1 MKNDAS
7 LACWGSNTNGQSSP
21 PVGTYTQ
28 VESGGY
34 HTCALKTDGTLV
46 CWGDNRNGQTL
57 TPAGTFTQISSG
69 YWHSCAV
76 QSNGE
81 AVCWGDNRNGQAAPP
96 TLYAGA
102 YLQVSAGRYHTCAVR
117 DDSTLNCWGRNTSG
131 QAPTLAISPASLPFG
146 EVGLGYNQSLS
157 GGNGTAPYSF
167 SRVSGSLPPG
177 LGLSVG
183 GLISGTPTL
192 GGLYTFA
199 VQVTDVSP
207 LPFSF
212 QHQYDL
218 TVIINT
224 PPQADDD
231 AFTVSEDSANNPFDV
246 LAGDTDI
253 DDDPLTVSA
262 VADPPHGTTLDNNTN
277 VLYSPD
283 PGYVGADSF
292 TYTVSDGMGGS
303 DTATVTVTVTNVNDA
318 PVADDDTFTVTE
330 DTSNNSLDVLNGDID
345 VEGDPLTITSVTD
358 PPRGTVVNNS
368 TSVSYTPDPNFY
380 GSDSFFYTVS
390 DGNGGSDTAKV
401 TVTVT
406 NVNDPPTADDDAFT
420 VNEDS
425 SNNSL
430 AVLVGDADPEGN
442 PLVVDSVSDPPHG
455 TAVDNNSNILYTPEA
470 NFFGTD
476 TFTYT
481 ITDYRGGYATATV
494 TVTVRNVNDPPVA
507 GDDSFT
513 VNEDSS
519 NNVLDVL
526 DGDTDLDG
534 NPLQVASVND
544 PPHGT
549 GVDNNTD
556 ILYTPDANFTG
567 TDTFTYSI
575 SDGQGGSDT
584 AAVTVTVRNINDA
597 PSADDDSFTV
607 NENSLSNGLAV
618 LVGDSDLDGDTLV
631 VDAVGD
637 PLHGVA
643 IDDNSQV
650 LYTPDLNFSGLDTF
664 TYTISDGN
672 GGTASATVTVNVING
687 NDFPLAD
694 DDTFTVNEDSGNNP
708 LDVLN
713 GDTNSDGDT
722 LIVLAVSDPLHG
734 SALDNNINVLYTPD
748 PNFSGTDTFTY
759 TISDGHGGTD
769 TATVTVTVMN
779 VNNDAPSAEA
789 DAFSLDEDSSG
800 NPLEV
805 LANDT
810 DPDGDLLVVYS
821 VSDPLHGTATD
832 SDNNIYYTPDPNFIG
847 EDSFTYTVS
856 DGNDGWDTATVT
868 VTMSNANNDAPEA
881 DDDAFTMA
889 EDSGMA
895 SLDVLSGD
903 SDLDG
908 DSLTVFSV
916 TSPSHGTVQDGDSAV
931 LYTPQAN
938 FFGID
943 SFTYTVTDGQ
953 GGTDTATVAITV
965 TPVNDAP
972 QAIDDAFMVGDYPA
986 QSELDVLEN
995 DNDPDGDVLHISAV
1009 SSPANGT
1016 TTTDG
1021 GKVLYTPDPG
1031 FIGQDIF
1038 TYTVA
1043 DGEGSLDTGI
1053 ITVTVTNENIP
1064 PQADDDTFTLE
1075 EDSEETDL
1083 DVLSGDSDMEGDSL
1097 TIQAVSDPPHGT
1109 ATHDGG
1115 LAFYTPDLNFNG
1127 TDSFSYTITDG
1138 NGGEATATVMV
1149 MVTPINDMPAADD
1162 DSFTVL
1168 VGSADNILDV
1178 LAGDNDPD
1186 GDPLTVVEVGNP
1198 VHGVVSVRGDNL
1210 LYTPQSDFSGYGF
1223 LYLHRGGWTRRG
1235 G

>member
-1 MKNDAS
+1 
-7 LACWGSNTNGQSSP
+7 
-21 PVGTYTQ
+21 
-28 VESGGY
+28 
-34 HTCALKTDGTLV
+34 
-46 CWGDNRNGQTL
+46 
-57 TPAGTFTQISSG
+57 
-69 YWHSCAV
+69 
-76 QSNGE
+76 
-81 AVCWGDNRNGQAAPP
+81 
-96 TLYAGA
+96 
-102 YLQVSAGRYHTCAVR
+102 
-117 DDSTLNCWGRNTSG
+117 
-131 QAPTLAISPASLPFG
+131 
-146 EVGLGYNQSLS
+146 
-157 GGNGTAPYSF
+157 
-167 SRVSGSLPPG
+167 
-177 LGLSVG
+177 
-183 GLISGTPTL
+183 
-192 GGLYTFA
+192 
-199 VQVTDVSP
+199 
-207 LPFSF
+207 
-212 QHQYDL
+212 
-218 TVIINT
+218 
-224 PPQADDD
+224 
-231 AFTVSEDSANNPFDV
+231 
-246 LAGDTDI
+246 
-253 DDDPLTVSA
+253 
-262 VADPPHGTTLDNNTN
+262 
-277 VLYSPD
+277 
-283 PGYVGADSF
+283 
-292 TYTVSDGMGGS
+292 
-303 DTATVTVTVTNVNDA
+303 
-318 PVADDDTFTVTE
+318 
-330 DTSNNSLDVLNGDID
+330 
-345 VEGDPLTITSVTD
+345 
-358 PPRGTVVNNS
+358 
-368 TSVSYTPDPNFY
+368 
-380 GSDSFFYTVS
+380 
-390 DGNGGSDTAKV
+390 
-401 TVTVT
+401 
-406 NVNDPPTADDDAFT
+406 
-420 VNEDS
+420 
-425 SNNSL
+425 
-430 AVLVGDADPEGN
+430 
-442 PLVVDSVSDPPHG
+442 
-455 TAVDNNSNILYTPEA
+455 
-470 NFFGTD
+470 
-476 TFTYT
+476 
-481 ITDYRGGYATATV
+481 
-494 TVTVRNVNDPPVA
+494 
-507 GDDSFT
+507 
-513 VNEDSS
+513 
-519 NNVLDVL
+519 
-526 DGDTDLDG
+526 
-534 NPLQVASVND
+534 
-544 PPHGT
+544 
-549 GVDNNTD
+549 
-556 ILYTPDANFTG
+556 
-567 TDTFTYSI
+567 
-575 SDGQGGSDT
+575 
-584 AAVTVTVRNINDA
+584 
-597 PSADDDSFTV
+597 
-607 NENSLSNGLAV
+607 
-618 LVGDSDLDGDTLV
+618 
-631 VDAVGD
+631 
-637 PLHGVA
+637 
-643 IDDNSQV
+643 
-650 LYTPDLNFSGLDTF
+650 
-664 TYTISDGN
+664 
-672 GGTASATVTVNVING
+672 
-687 NDFPLAD
+687 
-694 DDTFTVNEDSGNNP
+694 
-708 LDVLN
+708 
-713 GDTNSDGDT
+713 
-722 LIVLAVSDPLHG
+722 
-734 SALDNNINVLYTPD
+734 
-748 PNFSGTDTFTY
+748 
-759 TISDGHGGTD
+759 
-769 TATVTVTVMN
+769 

-1115 LAFYTPDLNFNG
+1115 LAYYTPDLNFNG

-1210 LYTPQSDFSGYGF
+1210 LYTPQSDFSGMDSFTYTVEDGQGGEASAKVTITVTDQRYIAYLPFTLSSRQRTGLVYQEDFEDGAGAEWSQAQTDIAPNGQRFLGQFGNQSIGLSLESLSAHSRVRISFDLYIIRSWDGNDPQHGPDFWGFGLAGDAPF
-1223 LYLHRGGWTRRG
+1223 LYTTFSNWADQNQAYPDGYPGGDYPAQSGVTAAGSLGYQFDQWQQDAVYRIDLVANHTG
-1235 G
+1235 DSLELEFFAEGLQLLVDESWGLDNIEVSILP